1 MKGSTVPQNQV
12 DQTARQQLTD
22 RIILAKM
29 RKDLTW
35 KELAEAG
42 GSGVA
47 YVTAA
52 LLGQHALSR
61 EAAETVG
68 AKLDLGAD
76 DILLLQTIPM
86 RGSIPDR
93 IPTDPTIYRFYE
105 ALQVYGPALKE
116 LIHEQFGDGIMSA
129 INFRMDFGRTEHAGA
144 DHVVVTFDGK
154 FLPYAW
160 PTD

>member
-47 YVTAA
+47 FVTAA

-61 EAAETVG
+61 EAAQAVG
-68 AKLDLGAD
+68 AELDLDAD

-86 RGSIPDR
+86 RGSIPER
-93 IPTDPTIYRFYE
+93 IPTDPTVYRFYE
-105 ALQVYGPALKE
+105 MIQVYGTTLKS
-116 LIHEQFGDGIMSA
+116 LVHEEFGDGIISA
-129 INFRMDFGRTEHAGA
+129 INFTLDIKKVEDPEGGHRAVITL
-144 DHVVVTFDGK
+144 DGK
-154 FLPYAW
+154 FLPLK
-160 PTD
+160 PF

>member
-1 MKGSTVPQNQV
+1 MPHNQV

-42 GSGVA
+42 GSSVA

-61 EAAETVG
+61 EAAQAVG
-68 AKLDLGAD
+68 AELDLDAD

-105 ALQVYGPALKE
+105 MIQVYGTTLKS
-116 LIHEQFGDGIMSA
+116 LVHEEFGDGIISA
-129 INFRMDFGRTEHAGA
+129 INFALDIKKVEDREGGHRAVITL
-144 DHVVVTFDGK
+144 DGK
-154 FLPYAW
+154 FLPLK
-160 PTD
+160 PF